1 MFADVSG
8 STKMYEEM
16 GDEHAKDILD
26 KCLGRVRVITEAHQ
40 GIVIKEIGDEL
51 MCRFEHAADAIPA
64 AKIAQTEV
72 QAMHIGG
79 GIKLSIRAGIHFGD
93 VIEDDNDIFGDAVNV
108 AARMAG
114 LAKAGQILTTQ
125 ETVNCLPPEYS
136 SEVRLVDVTR
146 VKGKQE
152 EISVYQV
159 LWEQNTDVTRVAT
172 ELLSRTVD
180 KTRKLQ
186 LKRGEETVVL
196 EDADKTISIGR
207 DRDCDLI
214 VDTALASRKHATCEW
229 RRDKFLILDQ
239 GTNGTYVL
247 PQNGE
252 EVYLRREEL
261 VLQGRG
267 TISLGKPCAEVDQ
280 SSLIH
285 FEC

>member
-16 GDEHAKDILD
+16 GDEHAKFIMD
-26 KCLGRVRVITEAHQ
+26 KCLGRVRVITEAHK
-40 GIVIKEIGDEL
+40 GVVIKEIGDEL
-51 MCRFEHAADAIPA
+51 MCRFEQAADAVPA

-79 GIKLSIRAGIHFGD
+79 GIQLSIRAGIHFGD

-125 ETVNCLPPEYS
+125 ETVDRLPPEFS
-136 SEVRLVDVTR
+136 SEVRLVDITR

-159 LWEQNTDVTRVAT
+159 LWEQNTEVTRVAT

-180 KTRKLQ
+180 KPRRLQ
-186 LKRGEETVVL
+186 LRRGGDVVVL
-196 EDADKTISIGR
+196 EDAVKTISIGR
-207 DRDCDLI
+207 DSDCDLK
-214 VDTALASRKHATCEW
+214 VDIALASRKHAVCEW

-239 GTNGTYVL
+239 GTNGTYVT
-247 PQNGE
+247 PNNGE

-261 VLQGRG
+261 VLQGKG
-267 TISLGKPCAEVDQ
+267 TISLGKPRAESDE
-280 SSLIH
+280 SNLIY